1 MERNKVPYLGEI
13 NFTFK
18 PRTHWARR
26 NVRNPHKS
34 PIHWW
39 SGLFRKCFQNVPNFG
54 WWRWWTNIRR
64 RIHWNFFKNCKHF
77 QMIHYEFTNLNFQ
90 DINFC
95 AKRGKRLEE
104 NRRQQVKKAGKVLII
119 FNDFVLFQTFK
130 ITNTV
135 KEVQRNR
142 ELTTNELEHLER
154 FTRFLKSEILEW
166 FRWEN

>member
-1 MERNKVPYLGEI
+1 
-13 NFTFK
+13 
-18 PRTHWARR
+18 
-26 NVRNPHKS
+26 
-34 PIHWW
+34 
-39 SGLFRKCFQNVPNFG
+39 
-54 WWRWWTNIRR
+54 
-64 RIHWNFFKNCKHF
+64 
-77 QMIHYEFTNLNFQ
+77 MIHYEFTNLNFQ

-130 ITNTV
+130 ITNTG

-154 FTRFLKSEILEW
+154 FTRFSKSEILEW
-166 FRWEN
+166 FR